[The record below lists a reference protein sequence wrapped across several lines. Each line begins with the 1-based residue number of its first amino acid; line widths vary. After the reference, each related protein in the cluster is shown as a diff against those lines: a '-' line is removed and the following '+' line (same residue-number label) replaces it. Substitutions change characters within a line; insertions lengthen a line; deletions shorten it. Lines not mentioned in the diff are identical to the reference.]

1 MLVVMEFVFTSLVI
15 VLSLA
20 ATAFW
25 IWMLIDCATHEKNKL
40 VWFLIILWTHFIGAL
55 IYFFVRRQVRL

>member
-1 MLVVMEFVFTSLVI
+1 MLVVMEFAFTSLVI

-20 ATAFW
+20 AMGFW

-40 VWFLIILWTHFIGAL
+40 FWFLIILWTHFIGAL